1 MMKPLYITGFP
12 KKLYYYLFF
21 IPVSFILYACPF
33 SSTYKLDKDPT
44 IYTEDIL
51 LGNWATMITT
61 KYGKLQPVKMILG
74 KKNDTEYSIGFTGY
88 LNDLKPYRVIIDDS
102 IKGTAFMSTVANR
115 QFLNIEIKGQTYI
128 AAVIYKDDKLSLL
141 PLAEK
146 FTAKYIKSNE
156 ELRLAVEVHLATR
169 ISPIYD
175 ESFCLWDMVKV
186 N

>member
-1 MMKPLYITGFP
+1 MIKHHYIKRLF
-12 KKLYYYLFF
+12 KKLYYYPFL
-21 IPVSFILYACPF
+21 ISVILLLYACPF
-33 SSTYKLDKDPT
+33 SSTYKLDAEPG
-44 IYTEDIL
+44 IATEDVL

-61 KYGKLQPVKMILG
+61 RRGKQQPVKVILS
-74 KKNDTEYSIGFTGY
+74 KKNDTEYNIDFTGY
-88 LNDLKPYRVIIDDS
+88 FYDLKPYRVITNDS
-102 IKGTAFMSTVANR
+102 IRGTAFMSTVSNR

-156 ELRLAVEVHLATR
+156 ELRLAVEVNLATR
-169 ISPIYD
+169 VSPVYD
-175 ESFCLWDMVKV
+175 EAFCLWDMVRV